1 MPPRSASAVGSARR
15 NPRCSATAAKVDPHL
30 LVPGAGAA
38 LLGSFDAAG
47 DEVWSAVAVPVRHA
61 NAGGLPAIVVG
72 DEQLCRAELRRLLRA
87 DVAAPVHPATAP
99 TSPSLLAEAQDQVR
113 LAVPVPVGDGN
124 TGSHVLGVNPAELL
138 RREDRFDPL
147 TRREPAVLQAAEH
160 VEAPLLAAIGAGD
173 EVRAAVAVVVRQLRT
188 ERADSAEG

>member
-1 MPPRSASAVGSARR
+1 HLFPYTTLFRSGPAKSAF
-15 NPRCSATAAKVDPHL
+15 SATAAKVDPHL

-99 TSPSLLAEAQDQVR
+99 TIPSPLAEAQDQVR
-113 LAVPVPVGDGN
+113 QAVPVPVGQ
-124 TGSHVLGVNPAELL
+124 
-138 RREDRFDPL
+138 DR
-147 TRREPAVLQAAEH
+147 
-160 VEAPLLAAIGAGD
+160 
-173 EVRAAVAVVVRQLRT
+173 VRGQRQ
-188 ERADSAEG
+188 